1 MSSNKQF
8 KIQNGADI
16 TGTVVVGDQ
25 LVIDSDGKVVLP
37 AISDAVASAIASSSI
52 ITNLQSEDASIRNY
66 VDTSVATSVAGNL
79 TLTGLSVN
87 GTSLVSGAPVKVSGK
102 ESMWIPAGAMYP
114 QTTNGCSDLQQVEL
128 TVNNPEV
135 KCLDF
140 VPSSP
145 SYAQFTVALPKS
157 WDEGTVTFQT
167 YFTVSGTN
175 TGAVVWEI
183 CACGAGD
190 GDAIDQAFGSAVT
203 CFRAHSGT
211 SNDVNVT
218 SESSPVTVA
227 GTSTDS
233 QTCFRLGR
241 DTSSASDTQ
250 PSDAH
255 LLGIKVFFTTNAS
268 NDA

>member
-1 MSSNKQF
+1 MSTNKEF
-8 KIQNGADI
+8 KIQNGAGI
-16 TGTVVVGDQ
+16 TGQVRVGDQ
-25 LVIDSDGKVVLP
+25 LVIDADGTVVLP
-37 AISDAVASAIASSSI
+37 AVAAAIAASSSV
-52 ITNLQSEDASIRNY
+52 TDLQVEDASIRNY
-66 VDTSVATSVAGNL
+66 VDASVAGNL
-79 TLTGLSVN
+79 TLTGLAVN
-87 GTSLVSGAPVKVSGK
+87 GASLVSGSPVKVSGK

-128 TVNNPEV
+128 TVNNPEI

-157 WDEGTVTFQT
+157 WDEGTVTFET
-167 YFTVSGTN
+167 YFTVGGTN

-203 CFRAHSGT
+203 SPAKAHSGT

-218 SESSPVTVA
+218 SESSAVTVA
-227 GTSTDS
+227 GASTDS

-241 DTSSASDTQ
+241 ATSSASDTQ
-250 PSDAH
+250 SSDAH